1 MQALKQALRPEHLD
15 IPEAMRDENQLALAQ
30 KELLK
35 IEQYKAPRDKL
46 VCILNAC
53 KVVSDLCA
61 RANGRGADDL
71 MPLLSYV
78 TMKGAPQHLFAN
90 LSFIQRFRAERRL
103 AFGEAS
109 YYFSTMCAVASF
121 VETLNAEQ
129 LSMPREQFV
138 QIMQQ
143 AGLAEDANAEPAAAT
158 DGALVEANLL
168 GLATPPS
175 DSSGLPW
182 DARDGG
188 AGEGVAG
195 ASAGGATRGPAE
207 EAAQGAAGAAPVRE
221 DGVDARRTPA
231 GEPPTGPGGRRPGLG
246 VTADEQGRTTAG
258 REPPGPPPPS
268 LAELEEEGVRLV
280 LQAEQAGA
288 LRTHRF
294 LYSAVDDVTVGDVRE
309 LLALY
314 KGLVI
319 RHEALCRAVQR
330 RSEAYAREASGGAT

>member
-1 MQALKQALRPEHLD
+1 M
-15 IPEAMRDENQLALAQ
+15 
-30 KELLK
+30 
-35 IEQYKAPRDKL
+35 
-46 VCILNAC
+46 
-53 KVVSDLCA
+53 
-61 RANGRGADDL
+61 
-71 MPLLSYV
+71 
-78 TMKGAPQHLFAN
+78 
-90 LSFIQRFRAERRL
+90 
-103 AFGEAS
+103 
-109 YYFSTMCAVASF
+109 ASF

-268 LAELEEEGVRLV
+268 LAELEVRLP
-280 LQAEQAGA
+280 ARGA
-288 LRTHRF
+288 KQDPVSHATARQLRLR
-294 LYSAVDDVTVGDVRE
+294 VR
-309 LLALY
+309 
-314 KGLVI
+314 
-319 RHEALCRAVQR
+319 RA
-330 RSEAYAREASGGAT
+330 